1 MFELTEGEDPLDP
14 VEEELE
20 QEEVEGGDNEDFG
33 PGEV

>member
-20 QEEVEGGDNEDFG
+20 KEETEEGEAEDFG
-33 PGEV
+33 PGEA